1 MDDAPVLPDIPRP
14 SQLWKQLSSE
24 RKLRAAA
31 EDFWRDNQA
40 ANEQTEAL
48 LTIAQRIK
56 FRVSSVLKMP
66 REKKAKQLIAL
77 PAVSET
83 VAARLLVAYHLG
95 QQRPMMGAFLDAL
108 GIKHEEGLIADEELS
123 APAVRR
129 RCSPRCGALG
139 QAYPADDVARY
150 LTTLVWQDPI
160 PGARSPR
167 CPRCRPVARP
177 RVRVP
182 SRLPDRH
189 RRCDAPE
196 RAGCDR
202 RRPSA
207 AAVAVRRPPP
217 TVPTR
222 HARLR

>member
-1 MDDAPVLPDIPRP
+1 MADASALADIPRP

-24 RKLRAAA
+24 RKLRAA

-66 REKKAKQLIAL
+66 REKKARHLVAL

-123 APAVRR
+123 APTPEKLQAAV
-129 RCSPRCGALG
+129 SAIGEHHAE
-139 QAYPADDVARY
+139 DDVARY
-150 LTTLVWQDPI
+150 LTTLVWQDPDTW
-160 PGARSPR
+160 GALAEMPEL
-167 CPRCRPVARP
+167 
-177 RVRVP
+177 RVRVEA
-182 SRLPDRH
+182 S
-189 RRCDAPE
+189 
-196 RAGCDR
+196 
-202 RRPSA
+202 
-207 AAVAVRRPPP
+207 
-217 TVPTR
+217 
-222 HARLR
+222 